1 MIYGRPSHPNKTA
14 ARNQRRLREKANE
27 VQPPLG
33 AKAFPVLLPDLPQ
46 TSSGLRSGE
55 KWVQNGDMIVKL
67 RPSYS

>member
-46 TSSGLRSGE
+46 TSSGLRSE
-55 KWVQNGDMIVKL
+55 IEAKLFLKW
-67 RPSYS
+67 